1 MEIAMSKLS
10 TNGFLHFIRMQIV
23 AVFVSAVMVMPA
35 AAQFSSLVSFN
46 GTNGMAPQYGPLVQG
61 RDGAYYGTAS
71 GGGIGGGTVFKVT
84 SKGVLTVLYNFCSQP
99 NCADGNSP

>member
-1 MEIAMSKLS
+1 MRNLS
-10 TNGFLHFIRMQIV
+10 SDSFLRLIRMQIV
-23 AVFVSAVMVMPA
+23 AVLVTAAMAIPA
-35 AAQFSSLVSFN
+35 PAQFSSLVSFN

-84 SKGVLTVLYNFCSQP
+84 SNGTVTVLYNFCSQP
-99 NCADGNSP
+99 NCADGNSPIA